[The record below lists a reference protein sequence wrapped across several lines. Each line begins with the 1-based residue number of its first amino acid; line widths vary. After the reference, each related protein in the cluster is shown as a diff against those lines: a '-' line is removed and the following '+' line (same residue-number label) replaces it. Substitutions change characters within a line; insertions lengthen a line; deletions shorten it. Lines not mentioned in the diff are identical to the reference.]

1 MKERQRSGL
10 EIGKKHKKLHERK
23 EKGKKQNGRE
33 RSGLEIGK
41 KHEQLQNEDSVVKGT
56 NKNGPFSLFQDI
68 PES

>member
-1 MKERQRSGL
+1 M
-10 EIGKKHKKLHERK
+10 ERK
-23 EKGKKQNGRE
+23 RKKANGRE

-41 KHEQLQNEDSVVKGT
+41 KHEQLQKEDSVVKGT